1 MDSSIF
7 RRSLDIHQQITQT
20 HLAVRKGDTARKI
33 VAALSDGGRPYRIAE
48 GCYAVFKG
56 KKPDGNVLYNNCTIE
71 NNCIVYEFTEQ
82 TAASAGHM
90 PCEFQLYGPDGKIIT
105 SPKFSLIVSGLV
117 YDDSE
122 VESSGEFTALEK
134 AMAEVAALKANGL
147 KGDEGDSAYEVA
159 VGLGFEGSEAE
170 WVKSL
175 QGPEGPVGPAALHI
189 TVSYD
194 GEKYVADKAYAEILE
209 AAGKHQPMYVL
220 MDPHMLGVEAVSQ
233 SSALFQ
239 MHNGAEYRRVVIR
252 EDGTVSISDGMFA
265 TKKDLT
271 DYALLEDLEG
281 KMDVPAATDEKYWG
295 ITDDGMIYLLPAYRG
310 AIFQYDDEYREL
322 YEYAES
328 DNGAG
333 FVGTK
338 YAELPE
344 EIIIPEIVNEIP
356 VTSYARAMFCKN
368 LRVKRL
374 TLLEAVKTIPAEFC
388 SDCYNLE
395 EVAGTEKV
403 ETIGMMAFAYS
414 GITKANFPGLKQLDA
429 SGYQFSYCWKL
440 LVADLGNEITELPD
454 GCFMCCEK
462 LTAIRNAEKVTKVGT
477 FGLYF
482 AKRLMTPTFI
492 GKLKVIGDGG
502 LLLSRPD
509 YDWNSLTGC
518 TFGARSTAKYLNAT
532 DFWSG
537 CNSTACNTPMRSTF
551 EQHDPRWV
559 DKKIGVTDR
568 TWSTGCL
575 YVSAAMVF
583 SALMG
588 VDMTSPEEF
597 VEIVRAANP
606 ELMDEASDDLA
617 SINDFYGTLG
627 KWLEAVGLTVECP
640 GVYTAESL
648 QTMYNSLANGAL
660 VITRILGDSVG
671 TNHAVVIHGVN
682 TKGELLVTDPASSST
697 QVGIYEAGEYI
708 MPVQNIVRGG
718 ADYFAIV
725 TK

>member
-7 RRSLDIHQQITQT
+7 RRSLDIHQQTTQT

-33 VAALSDGGRPYRIAE
+33 VAALSDGGRPYSIEE

-82 TAASAGHM
+82 TAASAGYM
-90 PCEFQLYGPDGKIIT
+90 PCEFQLYGPDGKIVT

-122 VESSGEFTALEK
+122 VESSSEFTALAK
-134 AMAEVAALKANGL
+134 AMTEVAELKATGL
-147 KGDEGDSAYEVA
+147 RGDEGPM
-159 VGLGFEGSEAE
+159 GP
-170 WVKSL
+170 
-175 QGPEGPVGPAALHI
+175 QGPMGPAALHI

-220 MDPHMLGVEAVSQ
+220 MEPYMLGVEAVSQ

-239 MHNGAEYRRVVIR
+239 MNNGAEYRRVVIQ

-281 KMDVPAATDEKYWG
+281 KMDVPAATDEKYFG
-295 ITDDGMIYLLPAYRG
+295 VTDDGMIYLLPAYRG

-338 YAELPE
+338 YADLPE

-414 GITKANFPGLKQLDA
+414 GIVKANFPSLKQLDA
-429 SGYQFSYCWKL
+429 SGYQFSYCWNL
-440 LVADLGNEITELPD
+440 LIADLGSEITEIPA

-462 LTAIRNAEKVTKVGT
+462 LTAIRNAEEVTKVGT
-477 FGLYF
+477 YGLYF
-482 AKRLMTPTFI
+482 NKRLMSPAFV
-492 GKLKVIGDGG
+492 GNLKNIGDGG
-502 LLLSRPD
+502 MLLSRPA
-509 YDWNSLTGC
+509 YDWNSLPFEEG
-518 TFGARSTAKYLNAT
+518 GEGKRSTAKYLNAT

-537 CNSTACNTPMRSTF
+537 CATTPCNTRMRSTF

-575 YVSAAMVF
+575 YVSAAMVY

-588 VDMTSPEEF
+588 VDMTSPKEF

-648 QTMYNSLANGAL
+648 QTMYNALVNGAL
-660 VITRILGDSVG
+660 VISRVLGDSVG

-682 TKGELLVTDPASSST
+682 TKGELLITDPASSST